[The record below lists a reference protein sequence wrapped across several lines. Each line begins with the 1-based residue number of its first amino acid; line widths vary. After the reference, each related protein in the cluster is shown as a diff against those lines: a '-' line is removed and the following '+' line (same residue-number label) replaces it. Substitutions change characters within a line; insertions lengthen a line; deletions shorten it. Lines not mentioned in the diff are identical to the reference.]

1 MWNGY
6 KVIDADAHM
15 HEPPDLWERYVEPR
29 YREQV
34 PKVAF
39 MHGTFMIYQP
49 DGKIIPKKEGKLE
62 AQGPPANA
70 FKIMEEKYGDGY
82 RTWWAPETRL
92 QDMDR
97 HGWDIQ
103 VLLPTANNGFFACHV
118 ALKDVQLGAAMCR
131 AYNNWCHEYCSVNPK
146 RLKFVALVPGS
157 DIGEMIK
164 ESRRA
169 VKELGAVAVRNPLLS
184 EGKLLDELEYNA
196 LWELACDLDFPIA
209 IHGETRQ
216 RFRLFKD
223 LRGIEESDPDKHDYS
238 ALRCLDHAVAF
249 PYDNMVTL
257 GHFIFSGVLERFP
270 NLRLA
275 ILESN
280 AGWIPFWLSRMDGH
294 THGRY
299 AAFGKPQHIT
309 LLPSEYFVRQCTAS
323 CDSDEGALK
332 YAVELLK
339 GDNLVWNTDYPHAD
353 GMEPGRALPE
363 FDAQPVSVEAKR
375 KILWDNAVKLYGQ
388 RLVA

>member
-1 MWNGY
+1 
-6 KVIDADAHM
+6 
-15 HEPPDLWERYVEPR
+15 
-29 YREQV
+29 
-34 PKVAF
+34 
-39 MHGTFMIYQP
+39 
-49 DGKIIPKKEGKLE
+49 
-62 AQGPPANA
+62 
-70 FKIMEEKYGDGY
+70 MEEKYGDGY

-223 LRGIEESDPDKHDYS
+223 LRGIEESDPDKHDYL

-257 GHFIFSGVLERFP
+257 GHLFFQAFWSGFPISDWRF
-270 NLRLA
+270 
-275 ILESN
+275 
-280 AGWIPFWLSRMDGH
+280 WSRMPAG
-294 THGRY
+294 Y
-299 AAFGKPQHIT
+299 LFG
-309 LLPSEYFVRQCTAS
+309 
-323 CDSDEGALK
+323 
-332 YAVELLK
+332 
-339 GDNLVWNTDYPHAD
+339 
-353 GMEPGRALPE
+353 
-363 FDAQPVSVEAKR
+363 
-375 KILWDNAVKLYGQ
+375 
-388 RLVA
+388 